1 MLTQLQEVGS
11 RCWRRSFVQKERWLL
26 RSLHERCAFYRV
38 RSDLPFLLT
47 FIAPTMSA
55 LFSYPQPMQRNCDFS
70 TYINPIGTIV
80 LIKQEFVALH
90 VLQRIFLQNS
100 RLTVLDQ
107 PIEILLK
114 TLRLQKCQPLRVCR
128 TQPFLKSLNQR
139 NDKRVAAA
147 EALSQHSVLTALLS
161 ARG

>member
-1 MLTQLQEVGS
+1 M
-11 RCWRRSFVQKERWLL
+11 
-26 RSLHERCAFYRV
+26 
-38 RSDLPFLLT
+38 
-47 FIAPTMSA
+47 
-55 LFSYPQPMQRNCDFS
+55 
-70 TYINPIGTIV
+70 
-80 LIKQEFVALH
+80 H

-139 NDKRVAAA
+139 NDKRVTAT
-147 EALSQHSVLTALLS
+147 EALSQHSVFDSTLVGSRISFGLWPIDTQKLKRQLAIANLKNFCIRMIHKRNFSCLIRDGQHQCQLVGGVEIV
-161 ARG
+161 AKY

>member
-1 MLTQLQEVGS
+1 
-11 RCWRRSFVQKERWLL
+11 
-26 RSLHERCAFYRV
+26 
-38 RSDLPFLLT
+38 
-47 FIAPTMSA
+47 
-55 LFSYPQPMQRNCDFS
+55 MQRNCDFS

-147 EALSQHSVLTALLS
+147 AEALSQHSVLTALLS